1 MENLV
6 RGVLDGALNWACHP
20 FGLNVGPVP
29 AAPCVSAGQSAEEV
43 PVHRYRAGF
52 PCQMTSSAS
61 ARMHRTSAESIARL
75 PMKSNTEVHAASDT
89 AFDNLGKLPKRR
101 TASEVHDPKKE
112 NGSEARSIQYTDG
125 QDRAIT
131 VNDGAKVCIA
141 FLLTKETVLRLAEIA
156 RKSKNIKEISQTYQK
171 ASQDV
176 SFGQGFLG
184 YFPTM
189 LEDATTQEEYD
200 QLNRDLE
207 RRKPEILRDI
217 ERKEYLESELQ
228 SQNES
233 LAYTRD
239 LAEGT
244 FEQILLAAQLLPEG
258 HEEYAKNMGE
268 ESSDMDGSTI
278 PRTPKEEQ
286 SFVDEY
292 HSEDLDP
299 IEELDLA
306 RQLVFELQ
314 DRFDHQRE
322 WQEQKIVEY
331 RQMEQQGLVDFP
343 ESELDLLN
351 VQQRAET
358 TRALIEAEEA
368 FEQARTRARNLGL
381 LQNEPDQESGFIDS
395 TDDGS
400 SVCEDLSAHVSSLN
414 STSVQAWVS
423 RVAEA
428 RDEDWVEP
436 DVDEWDS
443 RSVSMSDSVSVVADG
458 QWRKRIDRWNYV
470 ENCIRDGAFD
480 GDAGAMGLAL
490 LSGELQ
496 LVRK

>member
-6 RGVLDGALNWACHP
+6 RGVLDGALNWACSP

-29 AAPCVSAGQSAEEV
+29 AASYVSAGQSAEEV
-43 PVHRYRAGF
+43 PVHRYMAGF
-52 PCQMTSSAS
+52 PCQMPSSTG
-61 ARMHRTSAESIARL
+61 ARMHKTSAESITRL
-75 PMKSNTEVHAASDT
+75 PMKSNTEVRAAPDT
-89 AFDNLGKLPKRR
+89 AFNDLEDLSKRR
-101 TASEVHDPKKE
+101 IASEVHDPKNE
-112 NGSEARSIQYTDG
+112 NGLEARSIQYTDG

-131 VNDGAKVCIA
+131 VNDGAKECIA

-156 RKSKNIKEISQTYQK
+156 RKGKKIKEISQTYQK

-233 LAYTRD
+233 LACTRD
-239 LAEGT
+239 LAEGA

-258 HEEYAKNMGE
+258 HEEYAKNLGE

-278 PRTPKEEQ
+278 RSTPKEEQ
-286 SFVDEY
+286 SFVNEY
-292 HSEDLDP
+292 HSEILDP

-314 DRFDHQRE
+314 DRFDTERE
-322 WQEQKIVEY
+322 WQDQKIVEY
-331 RQMEQQGLVDFP
+331 RQMQQQGLVDFP
-343 ESELDLLN
+343 ESELDLLH

-368 FEQARTRARNLGL
+368 FEQARAKARTLGL
-381 LQNEPDQESGFIDS
+381 LQNEPDQESGFIDG
-395 TDDGS
+395 TDDAS
-400 SVCEDLSAHVSSLN
+400 SVCQDLAAHVSGLN
-414 STSVQAWVS
+414 ATSVQAWAS

-443 RSVSMSDSVSVVADG
+443 RSVSMSDSVSVVANG
-458 QWRKRIDRWNYV
+458 KWRKRIDRWHYI
-470 ENCIRDGAFD
+470 EDSARDGAFD
-480 GDAGAMGLAL
+480 GDTGAMGLAV
-490 LSGELQ
+490 LSGEIQ
-496 LVRK
+496 LLR